1 MFILK
6 WTYCGEGQFSCIVTF
21 ASITPCS
28 NPPILPTPCERKIIV
43 NHINQTECAKRFHS
57 PPPLVSG
64 RGTRGQFGG
73 SRKRGAGFRNTR
85 AEPRDLVMYVSRCRQ
100 RKVCHVRE
108 SGTSYL
114 SELVFVSLF
123 VRQSSTKLQAVQTAQ
138 HITQEN
144 IASKYYSFQ
153 LIICHKVQLF

>member
-1 MFILK
+1 MTVATNGPHMLRTSSCPLK
-6 WTYCGEGQFSCIVTF
+6 GRKTASKLIFPKYHASCLQ
-21 ASITPCS
+21 TPFQG
-28 NPPILPTPCERKIIV
+28 V
-43 NHINQTECAKRFHS
+43 YYYDY
-57 PPPLVSG
+57 PPPLSLEDSG
-64 RGTRGQFGG
+64 
-73 SRKRGAGFRNTR
+73 RGAGFWNTR

-123 VRQSSTKLQAVQTAQ
+123 VRQSSTNLQAVQTAQ
-138 HITQEN
+138 NITQEN